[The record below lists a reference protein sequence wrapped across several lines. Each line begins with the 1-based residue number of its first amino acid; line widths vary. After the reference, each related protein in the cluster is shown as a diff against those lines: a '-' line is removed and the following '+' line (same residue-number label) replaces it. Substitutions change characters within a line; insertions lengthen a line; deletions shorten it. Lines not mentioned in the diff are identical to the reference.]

1 MPYGC
6 GEQNM
11 INFAPA
17 VFIYRYLLQT
27 SQLTP
32 EIEAKALKIIETG
45 YQRQLK
51 YRHTDGGFSAFGEGG
66 YHKANASTL
75 LSSFVLK
82 CFRFSVKTKSDRK
95 LKN

>member
-1 MPYGC
+1 MFSNIDKLLKMPWGC

-32 EIEAKALKIIETG
+32 EIEAKARVNFNLNIKNAEFKSIESN
-45 YQRQLK
+45 RSL
-51 YRHTDGGFSAFGEGG
+51 
-66 YHKANASTL
+66 
-75 LSSFVLK
+75 
-82 CFRFSVKTKSDRK
+82 
-95 LKN
+95 